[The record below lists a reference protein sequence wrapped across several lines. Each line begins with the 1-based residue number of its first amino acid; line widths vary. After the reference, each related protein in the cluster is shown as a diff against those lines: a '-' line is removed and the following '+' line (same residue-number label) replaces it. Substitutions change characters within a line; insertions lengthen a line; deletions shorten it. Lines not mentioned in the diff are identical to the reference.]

1 MYFLSSRSPQP
12 SGARERM
19 KIATS
24 HSGICR
30 IVGKDA
36 PRRAG
41 VKRRILGPTLTYQGC
56 HSTRATSDQRRV
68 SRSIF

>member
-1 MYFLSSRSPQP
+1 MYFLGSPPPQP
-12 SGARERM
+12 AGAHERM

-41 VKRRILGPTLTYQGC
+41 VKRRILG
-56 HSTRATSDQRRV
+56 STVAKAVIQHERRATSDEYREV
-68 SRSIF
+68 FSK